1 MDSYFVIEELMNP
14 DNFTKAYSAQAFYT
28 FNFVK
33 IMSSNFSLV
42 ISLELGTSI
51 VYKMLHMLQKFQS
64 NK

>member
-1 MDSYFVIEELMNP
+1 MDGYFVIEKLMNP

-33 IMSSNFSLV
+33 IRSMSSNFSLV

-51 VYKMLHMLQKFQS
+51 VYEMLHMLQEF
-64 NK
+64 